1 MHHLITLV
9 QLKIFRLNKC
19 SCHFC
24 FKDSYYFF
32 ALIVAALAGCAMKT
46 RQCWSTS
53 NGLEGAKWVNGGAV
67 AVAVVAVV
75 NVAAVVVASLV
86 EETPSEGII
95 FSSGQCYKIE
105 NLGD

>member
-1 MHHLITLV
+1 M
-9 QLKIFRLNKC
+9 QLPLLFQEQLL
-19 SCHFC
+19 
-24 FKDSYYFF
+24 FF
-32 ALIVAALAGCAMKT
+32 ALIVAALASCAMKT

-86 EETPSEGII
+86 DEPPSEDII